1 MDHRARRRAILAA
14 HPSVAHLQGVET
26 SSKYIAALLI
36 AGQLCLASF
45 SATLPWPAFVLLS
58 YVVGATAAQALF
70 LAVHELAHD
79 LFFLSRAANKAF
91 AIIANLP
98 LVLPFAIAFRE
109 YHIEHHVSLGV
120 EGVDA
125 DLPSDVERRV
135 FRGRVSKAVWLT
147 CQLIAYALRP
157 VLTRAPKVTAWLALN
172 FVAQVAF
179 NALAVGVVGSE
190 PLAFLALSTLFAGGL
205 HPCAGHFLSEHY
217 GTDGQE
223 TYSYYGALNA
233 LTWNV
238 GYHVEHHDFP
248 RVPWSRLRALHGE
261 AREFYV
267 GLVSHR
273 SWTRNAVAFVC
284 DARRGLDDRVRR
296 SPKKVA
302 L

>member
-1 MDHRARRRAILAA
+1 MDHHARRRAILRA
-14 HPSVAHLQGVET
+14 HPSVARLQGVEP
-26 SSKYIAALLI
+26 SSKYIAALLVT
-36 AGQLCLASF
+36 GQVCLAS
-45 SATLPWPAFVLLS
+45 SCATLPWLGFVLVA
-58 YVVGATAAQALF
+58 YIAGATVAQALF

-79 LFFLSRAANKAF
+79 LFFRSRAANKAF
-91 AIIANLP
+91 AILANVP

-109 YHIEHHVSLGV
+109 YHMEHHGSLGV
-120 EGVDA
+120 EGMDV

-135 FRGRVSKAVWLT
+135 FRGRVGKAVWLT
-147 CQLIAYALRP
+147 FQLAAYALRP
-157 VLTRAPKVTAWLALN
+157 VITRAPKVTAWLALN
-172 FVAQVAF
+172 FGVQVVF
-179 NALAVGVVGSE
+179 NLLMVSVVGARAV
-190 PLAFLALSTLFAGGL
+190 AFLALSTLFAGGL

-217 GTDGQE
+217 GSDGQE

-261 AREFYV
+261 AREFYD
-267 GLVSHR
+267 GLESHH
-273 SWTRNAVAFVC
+273 SWTKNAVAFVC

>member
-1 MDHRARRRAILAA
+1 MDHRARRRAILTA
-14 HPSVAHLQGVET
+14 HPGVAHLQGVEP
-26 SSKYIAALLI
+26 SSKYIAALLV
-36 AGQLCLASF
+36 AGQLCLAS
-45 SATLPWPAFVLLS
+45 SCATLPWPAFVLLS

-91 AIIANLP
+91 AIFANLP
-98 LVLPFAIAFRE
+98 LVFPFAIAFRE
-109 YHIEHHVSLGV
+109 YHMEHHVSLGV

-135 FRGRVSKAVWLT
+135 FRGTFGKAAWLT
-147 CQLIAYALRP
+147 FQLVAYALRP
-157 VLTRAPKVTAWLALN
+157 VMTRAPRVTAWLALN
-172 FVAQVAF
+172 FGVQVAF
-179 NALAVGVVGSE
+179 DMLVVRMVGWE
-190 PLAFLALSTLFAGGL
+190 PLAFLVLSALFAGGL

-217 GTDGQE
+217 GGQE
-223 TYSYYGALNA
+223 TYSYYGSLNA

-261 AREFYV
+261 AREFYD
-267 GLVSHR
+267 GLESHR
-273 SWTRNAVAFVC
+273 SWTKNAVAFVC
-284 DARRGLDDRVRR
+284 DAGRGLDDRVRR
-296 SPKKVA
+296 APKKVA